1 MSRGKGGRR
10 GHRPDCPHGTN
21 TEAPCICR
29 GRKAIFEKKMW
40 AHIGGYLPEAVFVE
54 MRKRTAALGITAST
68 YFRGLIEADLK
79 KHALA
84 SGEQSAVYF
93 ARELSEAAHRK
104 AALTAY
110 KLDTQRGA
118 AMTKGGNR

>member
-21 TEAPCICR
+21 TEAKCICR
-29 GRKAIFEKKMW
+29 GRKSIFEKKMW
-40 AHIGGYLPEAVFVE
+40 AHIGGYISDAAYVE

-79 KHALA
+79 KPAPVA
-84 SGEQSAVYF
+84 PAGSDRSGA
-93 ARELSEAAHRK
+93 ARRSS
-104 AALTAY
+104 ALTAY
-110 KLDTQRGA
+110 QLDTQRGA
-118 AMTKGGNR
+118 AMTKGGKR